1 MFFMTLPKLPILEA
15 FIVFHWLPVV
25 GHDTGLF
32 VE

>member
-15 FIVFHWLPVV
+15 FIVFHWFRVI
-25 GHDTGLF
+25 GHDARLF